1 MKWVQEVW
9 GLFVDEPIMALL
21 AVVSLGIGLLLSKIG
36 LNSIAGLAMF
46 LVIAIAIGISVH
58 RDA

>member
-1 MKWVQEVW
+1 
-9 GLFVDEPIMALL
+9 MALL

-58 RDA
+58 RDS